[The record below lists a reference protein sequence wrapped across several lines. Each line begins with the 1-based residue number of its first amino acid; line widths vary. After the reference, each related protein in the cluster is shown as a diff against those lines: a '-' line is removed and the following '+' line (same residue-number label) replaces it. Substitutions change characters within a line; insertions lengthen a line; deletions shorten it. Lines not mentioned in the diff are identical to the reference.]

1 MSYMC
6 NLKHLIS
13 TNLVI
18 IAVPLD
24 QVLGVD
30 VQIET
35 VLCHHVHGGGPRPGN
50 CLHYCHGRDT

>member
-1 MSYMC
+1 MC
-6 NLKHLIS
+6 NIQHLIR

-35 VLCHHVHGGGPRPGN
+35 VLCHHVQGGGPRPGN
-50 CLHYCHGRDT
+50 LSHYCHDRDT